1 MLWVQAYG
9 YVFVYVGVQIVG
21 ERNEPLN
28 LENAGGSGNWYKLFQ
43 EKKTWQFVYRL
54 MVFKFC
60 CASYFPGEPV
70 KILIPGFYL
79 SEILIT
85 CAWSDAQKSA
95 FEHDS

>member
-1 MLWVQAYG
+1 
-9 YVFVYVGVQIVG
+9 
-21 ERNEPLN
+21 
-28 LENAGGSGNWYKLFQ
+28 
-43 EKKTWQFVYRL
+43 

-95 FEHDS
+95 FEHSTPEESDACGPGGTLRNFSLELQIFPYLLIQEFHLGIYFKEIFQKSY